1 MMVSLGDKS
10 RVSALERD
18 AQLLTTADF
27 LDAEDPV
34 IQMKLVTDWSK
45 SILRDEQQTFSLN

>member
-1 MMVSLGDKS
+1 MVGLGDKS

-18 AQLLTTADF
+18 ARLLTTADF

-45 SILRDEQQTFSLN
+45 SILRDEQQTFSWN

>member
-1 MMVSLGDKS
+1 MVSLGDKS
-10 RVSALERD
+10 RVSSPEQDTR
-18 AQLLTTADF
+18 LLTTADF